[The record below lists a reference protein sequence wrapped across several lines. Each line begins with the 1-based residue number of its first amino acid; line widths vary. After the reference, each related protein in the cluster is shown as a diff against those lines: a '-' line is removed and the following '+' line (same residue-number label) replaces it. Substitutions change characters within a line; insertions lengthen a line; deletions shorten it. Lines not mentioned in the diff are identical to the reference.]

1 MHDDRTVDLEAGK
14 FPHAVAEPDYITCVL
29 IKKKQQKTN
38 KLLNQPEHHGNN
50 KSLYLSLKA
59 NKQILNW

>member
-1 MHDDRTVDLEAGK
+1 MMIVQWTWKRVNFLMQWQNL
-14 FPHAVAEPDYITCVL
+14 ITSPVSSL
-29 IKKKQQKTN
+29 KKTN

-50 KSLYLSLKA
+50 ESLYLSLKA